1 MVLSILMG
9 RQQWEMVND
18 LGQEVTLL
26 LGVSIFLSVKCDF
39 VILVE
44 IN

>member
-18 LGQEVTLL
+18 LGQDVTLL
-26 LGVSIFLSVKCDF
+26 LGVSIFLSVKCNF

>member
-9 RQQWEMVND
+9 GQQWEMVND

>member
-26 LGVSIFLSVKCDF
+26 LGVSVFLSVKCNF

>member
-18 LGQEVTLL
+18 LGQVTLL

>member
-26 LGVSIFLSVKCDF
+26 LGVSIFLSVKCNF